1 MIKLGDFGLAVKLT
15 TACTRGKTTCGTSWY
30 MAPEVYDR
38 KTEWKSDVWSLG
50 ISLLELA
57 DGKNPYAECSQNVG
71 VVKEN
76 DTQIMK
82 IVCFGEP
89 PSLTSSGWSS
99 EFVDFVGKCLV
110 KDVNKRWDVRALL
123 RVGDMSECDE

>member
-15 TACTRGKTTCGTSWY
+15 TTCTKRNTICGTSWY
-30 MAPEVYDR
+30 MAPEVYDG

-57 DGKNPYAECSQNVG
+57 DGKNPYAECNATQVG
-71 VVKEN
+71 VAKEN

-82 IVCFGEP
+82 IVCLGEP
-89 PSLTSSGWSS
+89 PSLTTLGWSS

-110 KDVNKRWDVRALL
+110 KDVKERWDVRALL
-123 RVGDMSECDE
+123 RVSDCA

>member
-15 TACTRGKTTCGTSWY
+15 TTCTRGRTSCGTSSY

-38 KTEWKSDVWSLG
+38 KTQWKSDVWSLG

-57 DGKNPYAECSQNVG
+57 DRKNPYAKYSEKQVG

-76 DTQIMK
+76 DMQIVK
-82 IVCFGEP
+82 NVCFGEP
-89 PSLTSSGWSS
+89 PLLSSSGWSS

-110 KDVNKRWDVRALL
+110 KDVNERWDVRALL
-123 RVGDMSECDE
+123 RVGECE

>member
-15 TACTRGKTTCGTSWY
+15 TTCTKRNTICGTSWY
-30 MAPEVYDR
+30 MAPEVYDG

-57 DGKNPYAECSQNVG
+57 DRKNPYAAYNDMQVG
-71 VVKEN
+71 VAKEN

-82 IVCFGEP
+82 IVCLGEP
-89 PSLTSSGWSS
+89 PSLTTLGWSS

-110 KDVNKRWDVRALL
+110 KDVNERWDVRVLL
-123 RVGDMSECDE
+123 RVGDCA

>member
-15 TACTRGKTTCGTSWY
+15 TTCTKRNTICGTSWY
-30 MAPEVYDR
+30 MAPEVYDG

-50 ISLLELA
+50 ISLVELA
-57 DGKNPYAECSQNVG
+57 DRKNPYAAYNDMQVG

-76 DTQIMK
+76 DAQIMK
-82 IVCFGEP
+82 ILCFDDS

-110 KDVNKRWDVRALL
+110 KDVNERWDVRALL
-123 RVGDMSECDE
+123 RVGDCA

>member
-15 TACTRGKTTCGTSWY
+15 TTCTRRNTTCGTSWY

-38 KTEWKSDVWSLG
+38 KTQWKSDVWSLG

-57 DGKNPYAECSQNVG
+57 DRKNPYAAYSEMQV
-71 VVKEN
+71 
-76 DTQIMK
+76 MK
-82 IVCFGEP
+82 SVCLGQP
-89 PSLTSSGWSS
+89 PSLTSSGWSA

-110 KDVNKRWDVRALL
+110 KDVNERWDVRALL
-123 RVGDMSECDE
+123 RVGEYA

>member
-1 MIKLGDFGLAVKLT
+1 
-15 TACTRGKTTCGTSWY
+15 
-30 MAPEVYDR
+30 MAPEVYDG

-57 DGKNPYAECSQNVG
+57 DGKNPYAAYSEMQVG
-71 VVKEN
+71 
-76 DTQIMK
+76 MK
-82 IVCFGEP
+82 IESDKQMIKSVCFGEP

-110 KDVNKRWDVRALL
+110 KDVNERWDVRALL
-123 RVGDMSECDE
+123 RVGDCE

>member
-15 TACTRGKTTCGTSWY
+15 TTCTRGKTSCGTSSY
-30 MAPEVYDR
+30 MAPEVYDG

-57 DGKNPYAECSQNVG
+57 DGKNPYAAYSEMQVG
-71 VVKEN
+71 VVKES
-76 DTQIMK
+76 DKQMIK
-82 IVCFGEP
+82 SVCLGEP

-110 KDVNKRWDVRALL
+110 KDVNERWDVRALL
-123 RVGDMSECDE
+123 RVGECEGV

>member
-1 MIKLGDFGLAVKLT
+1 
-15 TACTRGKTTCGTSWY
+15 
-30 MAPEVYDR
+30 MAPEVYDG

-57 DGKNPYAECSQNVG
+57 DRKNPYAKYSEKQVG

-76 DTQIMK
+76 DMQIVK
-82 IVCFGEP
+82 NVCFGEP
-89 PSLTSSGWSS
+89 PLLSSSGWSS

-110 KDVNKRWDVRALL
+110 KDVNERWDVRELL
-123 RVGDMSECDE
+123 RVGECE

>member
-15 TACTRGKTTCGTSWY
+15 TTCTKRNTICGTSWY
-30 MAPEVYDR
+30 MAPEVYDG

-57 DGKNPYAECSQNVG
+57 DRKNPYAKYSEKQVG

-76 DTQIMK
+76 DMQIVK
-82 IVCFGEP
+82 NVCFGEP
-89 PSLTSSGWSS
+89 PLLSSSGWSS

-110 KDVNKRWDVRALL
+110 KDVNERWDVRALL
-123 RVGDMSECDE
+123 RVGECE

>member
-1 MIKLGDFGLAVKLT
+1 
-15 TACTRGKTTCGTSWY
+15 
-30 MAPEVYDR
+30 MAPEVYDG

-57 DGKNPYAECSQNVG
+57 DGKNPYAEYSEMQVG
-71 VVKEN
+71 MTMEGDK
-76 DTQIMK
+76 QMIK
-82 IVCFGEP
+82 SVCFGEP

-110 KDVNKRWDVRALL
+110 KDVNERWDVRALL
-123 RVGDMSECDE
+123 RVGDCE

>member
-15 TACTRGKTTCGTSWY
+15 TTCTRWNTTCGTSWY

-57 DGKNPYAECSQNVG
+57 DGKNPYAAYSEMQVG
-71 VVKEN
+71 VVKESDN
-76 DTQIMK
+76 QMMK
-82 IVCFGEP
+82 SVCFGEP

-99 EFVDFVGKCLV
+99 EFVDFAGKCLV
-110 KDVNKRWDVRALL
+110 KDVNERWDVRALL
-123 RVGDMSECDE
+123 RVGECE